1 MLRQVRKGMKAM
13 HVYSVTYGFKQP
25 LKLSAQDAFDWCTD
39 YKPYDVT
46 IMRETGKR
54 RIRKLTHD
62 AILLTETTV
71 TSRTTVRK
79 TKLVRL
85 NRPDLSWTNTHISG
99 PHRHSEFI
107 YKIEPQGRNRS
118 RLKFTG
124 LLLCYSSNVLTR
136 EKLRKI
142 ARDERHA
149 DSKAWHYLAAAMEK
163 DMNSRP

>member
-1 MLRQVRKGMKAM
+1 M
-13 HVYSVTYGFKQP
+13 HVYSVTYGFTQP
-25 LKLSAQDAFDWCTD
+25 LKLPPQEAFDWCTD
-39 YKPYDVT
+39 YEPYDFT

-71 TSRTTVRK
+71 TSKKTVTK

-85 NRPDLSWTNTHISG
+85 NRPELSWTNTHISG
-99 PHRHSEFI
+99 PNRHSEFI
-107 YKIEPQGRNRS
+107 YKIEPQGKNRS

-124 LLLCYSSNVLTR
+124 LLICFSNNVLTR

-142 ARDERHA
+142 ARDERRA
-149 DSKAWHYLAAAMEK
+149 DSRAWHYLAAAMEK
-163 DMNSRP
+163 DIIARR

>member
-1 MLRQVRKGMKAM
+1 MKTK

-25 LKLSAQDAFDWCTD
+25 LKLPPQEAFDWCTD
-39 YKPYDVT
+39 YEPYDFT

-71 TSRTTVRK
+71 TSRGTVRK

-85 NRPDLSWTNTHISG
+85 NRPELSWTNTHVSG
-99 PHRHSEFI
+99 PNRHSEFI

-118 RLKFTG
+118 RLKFSG

-142 ARDERHA
+142 ARDERRG
-149 DSKAWHYLAAAMEK
+149 DSRVWHDLAAAMAK
-163 DMNSRP
+163 DMKPSR

>member
-1 MLRQVRKGMKAM
+1 MKAM

-25 LKLSAQDAFDWCTD
+25 FKLPPQDAFEWCTD
-39 YKPYDVT
+39 YKPYDLT

-62 AILLTETTV
+62 AILLTETTITGRKPV
-71 TSRTTVRK
+71 TK

-85 NRPDLSWTNTHISG
+85 NRPELFWTNTHISG
-99 PHRHSEFI
+99 PNRHSEFI
-107 YKIEPQGRNRS
+107 YRIEPQGKNRS

-124 LLLCYSSNVLTR
+124 LLICYSKKVLTR

-142 ARDERHA
+142 ARDERRT
-149 DSKAWHYLAAAMEK
+149 DSRAWHYLAAAMEK
-163 DMNSRP
+163 DMNSRR